1 MSTAHAN
8 SVFQSSRITHLIGCV
23 LGIVLLLLY
32 VTFAVGV
39 GPPPLSL
46 GSVALTIMFAGFI
59 VAWWRDML
67 GGVLSLV
74 GIGAFYGWNLANAG
88 AFPGGW
94 VFPLCF
100 LPGVLEVIAWLLRR
114 SIRLS
119 L

>member
-1 MSTAHAN
+1 MSTAYTTSTHR
-8 SVFQSSRITHLIGCV
+8 SSRIAHLIGCV
-23 LGIVLLLLY
+23 LGTALLVLY
-32 VTFAVGV
+32 FTFAVGA

-46 GSVALTIMFAGFI
+46 GSAALSIMLAGFI
-59 VAWWRDML
+59 IAWWDDVL

-74 GIGAFYGWNLANAG
+74 GIGGFYAWNFATVG

-100 LPGVLEVIAWLLRR
+100 LPGVLQIVAWLLRR
-114 SIRLS
+114 SVRLS

>member
-8 SVFQSSRITHLIGCV
+8 SVFKPSRIVHLIGCV
-23 LGIVLLLLY
+23 LGTVLLLLY
-32 VTFAVGV
+32 VTLAVGA

-59 VAWWRDML
+59 VAWWRDVV

-74 GIGAFYGWNLANAG
+74 GIGSFYAWNFADAG
-88 AFPGGW
+88 ILPGGW
-94 VFPLCF
+94 VFPLGF
-100 LPGVLEVIAWLLRR
+100 LPGVLQVIAWLLRR
-114 SIRLS
+114 SVRLS